1 MLSNL
6 SVNLVLKSIAKN
18 EKKNKNIYFENHD
31 QKVTRASK
39 KLEPLFGSF
48 KLVYFC
54 LFSHDS
60 YRYTTGRSRSKS
72 ARERG

>member
-1 MLSNL
+1 MLFNL

-18 EKKNKNIYFENHD
+18 EKKNIYFENHD

-39 KLEPLFGSF
+39 KLESLFGSF

-54 LFSHDS
+54 LFSNDS